1 MQSIFRAVGSD
12 RPAGR
17 SCTGPNGAQRR
28 GACGRRNLDADRDI
42 RGIVP
47 GPRCGTGG
55 AAAGRST
62 TAPPDI
68 AAGRTPIRRTVQRDR
83 RWLRRPRR
91 PGGHLAQ
98 VRRLAAAHR
107 GFDLPRLAALPEREA
122 GPLARYASAIRS
134 QREDDD
140 RDALTMREQDPRS
153 VAVVH
158 DRPVG
163 DLTEMLVTWRCRG
176 RLDGRETR
184 KGSPPAPD
192 GCRSVRAGPAIADRG
207 TGIPSTVCPSEA
219 VKDSRLSGD
228 FDSPTSG

>member
-1 MQSIFRAVGSD
+1 MYLEIHRWKHVSRSFRFNPSCSCTWDNLPANTPRATRSRCDPWHAVPVVPPPTT
-12 RPAGR
+12 PAPPRRSSRRTAHPAATTAAADPAAWVLSGAP

-140 RDALTMREQDPRS
+140 RDALTMRERS
-153 VAVVH
+153 
-158 DRPVG
+158 
-163 DLTEMLVTWRCRG
+163 RG
-176 RLDGRETR
+176 RWRW
-184 KGSPPAPD
+184 
-192 GCRSVRAGPAIADRG
+192 CM
-207 TGIPSTVCPSEA
+207 TG
-219 VKDSRLSGD
+219 LSA
-228 FDSPTSG
+228 T